1 MSFSKLKQAT
11 NDFDKLNEALQKM
24 SSNKSY
30 NDGGSSDERFWKPEV
45 DKAGNGYAVI
55 RFLPAPDGEDV
66 PFVRYYDHA
75 FQGPGGAWYIE
86 KSLTTLGKEDPVS
99 EYNSKLWNTNI
110 EANKEIVRKQKRNLR
125 YVSNIYVV
133 NDPAHPENNGKV
145 FLFRYG
151 KKIFEKLNDAMN
163 PKFPDDPKFN
173 PFDLWKGANFKLK
186 ITKEDGYRS
195 YNQSSFDAC
204 KPLKDDDGELE
215 AIYNQEYG
223 LQEFIDPK
231 NFKSYDELKAKFMRV
246 IGGEAPAEKPLGEDG
261 FATPKPQ
268 RTAEPKPAP
277 QSESADFSTDD
288 ENSDEFFQKLMRGE

>member
-1 MSFSKLKQAT
+1 MSFNKLKQAT
-11 NDFDKLNEALQKM
+11 NDFDKLNAELQKM
-24 SSNKSY
+24 SSK
-30 NDGGSSDERFWKPEV
+30 DQGGSSDDRFWKPEV

-86 KSLTTLGKEDPVS
+86 NSLTTLGQADPVS
-99 EYNSKLWNTNI
+99 EYNSTMWNSGI
-110 EANKEIVRKQKRNLR
+110 EANKEIARKQKRNLR

-163 PKFPDDPKFN
+163 PKFPDDPKIN
-173 PFDLWKGANFKLK
+173 PFNLWTGANFKLK

-195 YNQSSFDAC
+195 YSQSVFDVPG
-204 KPLKDDDGELE
+204 PLKNSDEELE

-223 LQEFIDPK
+223 LQEFVAPSK
-231 NFKSYDELKAKFMRV
+231 FKSYDELKAKFMRV
-246 IGGEAPAEKPLGEDG
+246 IGGAAPAEKPLGEDG
-261 FATPKPQ
+261 FSTPKPQ
-268 RTAEPKPAP
+268 RTAEARPAP
-277 QSESADFSTDD
+277 QAAPAADFSADD
-288 ENSDEFFQKLMRGE
+288 ADSDDFFNKLMSE

>member
-1 MSFSKLKQAT
+1 MSFNKLKQSD
-11 NDFDKLNEALQKM
+11 DFEKLNSQLQKM
-24 SSNKSY
+24 SSGESSN
-30 NDGGSSDERFWKPEV
+30 SDERFWKPEV

-86 KSLTTLGKEDPVS
+86 NSLTTLGQQDPVS
-99 EYNSKLWNTNI
+99 EYNSQLWNTGI
-110 EANKEIVRKQKRNLR
+110 ESNKTVARNQKRNLR

-163 PKFPDDPKFN
+163 PKFPDDPKVN
-173 PFDLWKGANFKLK
+173 PFNLWTGANFKLK

-195 YNQSSFDAC
+195 YSQSSFEAP
-204 KPLKDDDGELE
+204 KRLKDTDEELE
-215 AIYNQEYG
+215 TVYDQEYG
-223 LQEFIDPK
+223 LQEFIAPGK
-231 NFKSYDELKAKFMRV
+231 FKSYDELKAKFMRV
-246 IGGEAPAEKPLGEDG
+246 IGGAAPADKPLGDEG
-261 FATPKPQ
+261 FSTPKPQ
-268 RTAEPKPAP
+268 KTAEPKAAP
-277 QSESADFSTDD
+277 SADFSADDQSTDD
-288 ENSDEFFQKLMRGE
+288 FFDKLMQGQ